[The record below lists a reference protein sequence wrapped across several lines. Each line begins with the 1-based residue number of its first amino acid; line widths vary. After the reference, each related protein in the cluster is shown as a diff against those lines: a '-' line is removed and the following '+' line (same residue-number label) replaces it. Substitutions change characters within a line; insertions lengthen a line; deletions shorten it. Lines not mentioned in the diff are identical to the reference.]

1 MKRKFYIVILAF
13 SGLVVYLALDNLMV
27 EHPSVALTPHDQLI
41 MYSLTNCSACE
52 MKRDELQRAN
62 IPYVEYAVDRQQ
74 AASDDLTRK
83 LNQAG
88 FPVSGIAFP
97 SFDVK
102 GTLIPNN
109 PPLFQIIKNLENS
122 ENEVEKEASISG

>member
-13 SGLVVYLALDNLMV
+13 SGLVIYLGLDNLMV
-27 EHPSVALTPHDQLI
+27 EHPAVALTPHDQLI
-41 MYSLTNCSACE
+41 MYSLTGCSACE
-52 MKRDELQRAN
+52 MKRGELQRAN
-62 IPYVEYAVDRQQ
+62 IPYVEYVVDRQQ

-88 FPVSGIAFP
+88 FPVGETGFP

-122 ENEVEKEASISG
+122 EVKKEVSLSG

>member
-13 SGLVVYLALDNLMV
+13 SGLVIYLGLGNLMV

-41 MYSLTNCSACE
+41 MYSLTGCSACE
-52 MKRDELQRAN
+52 MKRGELQRAN
-62 IPYVEYAVDRQQ
+62 IPYVEYVVDRQQ
-74 AASDDLTRK
+74 VASDDLTRK

-88 FPVSGIAFP
+88 FPVGGIGFP

-122 ENEVEKEASISG
+122 EAKKEVSLSG